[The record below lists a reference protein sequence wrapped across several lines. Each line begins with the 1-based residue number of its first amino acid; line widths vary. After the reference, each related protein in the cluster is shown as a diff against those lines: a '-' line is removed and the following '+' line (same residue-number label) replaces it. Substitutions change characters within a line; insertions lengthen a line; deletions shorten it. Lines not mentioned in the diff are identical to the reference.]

1 MDVQK
6 VRERQASG
14 TEGWSLGLAGAAV
27 KLGEV
32 ARPCGV
38 WAAPRISLGSGHSL
52 PNESHASVTDV
63 LTDAALLAL
72 RGRDA
77 ELFSTVYQA
86 FAGQVLGYLTA
97 KGVSDPEAVTQDVF
111 LAVLPRVETITGGVS
126 GLRTFVFSVAHA
138 RMVDDHR
145 RQSRAPEHHE
155 FEPERDTRQSSS
167 AEAEAMDRV
176 APGEVMALLDLLRED
191 QREVLTLR
199 IVAGL
204 TVDQAAEIMGKSQGA
219 VKQLQRRALNALR
232 EHSVVKEYVAP

>member
-1 MDVQK
+1 M
-6 VRERQASG
+6 
-14 TEGWSLGLAGAAV
+14 
-27 KLGEV
+27 
-32 ARPCGV
+32 
-38 WAAPRISLGSGHSL
+38 
-52 PNESHASVTDV
+52 TDA

-72 RGRDA
+72 RGREA
-77 ELFSTVYQA
+77 ELFSAVYQA

-167 AEAEAMDRV
+167 AEAEAMNRV
-176 APGEVMALLDLLRED
+176 APGEVMALLDFLGED

>member
-1 MDVQK
+1 MDVQN
-6 VRERQASG
+6 VLERQASA
-14 TEGWSLGLAGAAV
+14 TEGWPLGIAGAAV
-27 KLGEV
+27 KLGGV

-38 WAAPRISLGSGHSL
+38 WAAPRISLGSGRSL
-52 PNESHASVTDV
+52 LNESHASVTDA

-72 RGRDA
+72 RGREV
-77 ELFSTVYQA
+77 ELFSAVYQA

-111 LAVLPRVETITGGVS
+111 LAVVPRVDTITGGVS

-167 AEAEAMDRV
+167 AESEAMDRV
-176 APGEVMALLDLLRED
+176 APGEVLALLDLLRED

>member
-1 MDVQK
+1 M
-6 VRERQASG
+6 
-14 TEGWSLGLAGAAV
+14 GATV

-32 ARPCGV
+32 VRPCSGS
-38 WAAPRISLGSGHSL
+38 AATRNSLKSGHL
-52 PNESHASVTDV
+52 FPNESHASVTDA
-63 LTDAALLAL
+63 LTDAALRAL
-72 RGRDA
+72 RGREA
-77 ELFSTVYQA
+77 ELFSAVYQA

-111 LAVLPRVETITGGVS
+111 LAVLPRLETITGGVS
-126 GLRTFVFSVAHA
+126 GLRTFIFSVAHA

-155 FEPERDTRQSSS
+155 FEPERDTRQSTS
-167 AEAEAMDRV
+167 AEAEAMERV
-176 APGEVMALLDLLRED
+176 APGEVMALLDVLRED
-191 QREVLTLR
+191 QREVLMLR

-219 VKQLQRRALNALR
+219 VKQLQRRALNTLR

>member
-1 MDVQK
+1 MGKVQ
-6 VRERQASG
+6 ERQASG
-14 TEGWSLGLAGAAV
+14 TQGRSLGFIGAAD

-32 ARPCGV
+32 VRPCGV
-38 WAAPRISLGSGHSL
+38 SAATRTSLESGHL
-52 PNESHASVTDV
+52 FPNESHNSVTDV
-63 LTDAALLAL
+63 LTDAALRAL
-72 RGRDA
+72 QGREA
-77 ELFSTVYQA
+77 ELFSAVYRA
-86 FAGQVLGYLTA
+86 FAGQVLGYLTV

-145 RQSRAPEHHE
+145 RQSRAPEQHE

-176 APGEVMALLDLLRED
+176 APREVLALLDLLRED
-191 QREVLTLR
+191 QREVLSLR

-219 VKQLQRRALNALR
+219 VKQLQRRALDALR

>member
-1 MDVQK
+1 MGKVQ
-6 VRERQASG
+6 ERQASG
-14 TEGWSLGLAGAAV
+14 TQGRSLGFIGAAD

-32 ARPCGV
+32 VRPCGV
-38 WAAPRISLGSGHSL
+38 SAATRTSLESGHL
-52 PNESHASVTDV
+52 FPNESHTSVTDV
-63 LTDAALLAL
+63 LTDAALRAL
-72 RGRDA
+72 QGREA
-77 ELFSTVYQA
+77 ELFSAVYRA
-86 FAGQVLGYLTA
+86 FAGQVLGYLTV

-111 LAVLPRVETITGGVS
+111 LAVLPRVETITGGVG

-145 RQSRAPEHHE
+145 RQSRAPEQHE

-176 APGEVMALLDLLRED
+176 APREVLDLLDLLRED
-191 QREVLTLR
+191 QREVLSLR

-219 VKQLQRRALNALR
+219 VKQLQRRALDALR

>member
-14 TEGWSLGLAGAAV
+14 TEGWFLGLVGAAV

-32 ARPCGV
+32 VRPCGV
-38 WAAPRISLGSGHSL
+38 WAAPRISLESGHLL
-52 PNESHASVTDV
+52 PNESHASVTDA

-72 RGRDA
+72 RGREA
-77 ELFSTVYQA
+77 ELFSAVYQA

-111 LAVLPRVETITGGVS
+111 LAVLPRVETIAGGVS

-176 APGEVMALLDLLRED
+176 APGEVMALLDILRED

-232 EHSVVKEYVAP
+232 EQSVVKEYVAP

>member
-1 MDVQK
+1 MDVQS
-6 VRERQASG
+6 VREWQAPG
-14 TEGWSLGLAGAAV
+14 TKGRSLGKAGAAV
-27 KLGEV
+27 RLSDV
-32 ARPCGV
+32 AGPCRV

-52 PNESHASVTDV
+52 PNESHASVTDA

-72 RGRDA
+72 RGRET
-77 ELFSTVYQA
+77 ELFSAVYQA

-111 LAVLPRVETITGGVS
+111 LAVLPRVETITGGVA

-145 RQSRAPEHHE
+145 RQSRAPEQHE
-155 FEPERDTRQSSS
+155 FEPERDTRQSNS
-167 AEAEAMDRV
+167 AEAEAMDLV

-204 TVDQAAEIMGKSQGA
+204 TVDQIAEIMGKSQGA